1 MALDIIFTF
10 QILLIAVI
18 GFWVI
23 TAWDTALD
31 RIMINTFNLDENSV
45 WTHVIIGIIST
56 TIFIILLIIF
66 NIETHD
72 ILGISEVVDAQLTGH
87 PEDIVKGRVVTY

>member
-1 MALDIIFTF
+1 MAIDIIFTF

-23 TAWDTALD
+23 TAWDATLD
-31 RIMINTFNLDENSV
+31 RIMINTFDLDENSV

-56 TIFIILLIIF
+56 IIFIILLMIF
-66 NIETHD
+66 NIEAHD
-72 ILGISEVVDAQLTGH
+72 ILGISETVDAQLTGH
-87 PEDIVKGRVVTY
+87 PEEIVNGRIVTY